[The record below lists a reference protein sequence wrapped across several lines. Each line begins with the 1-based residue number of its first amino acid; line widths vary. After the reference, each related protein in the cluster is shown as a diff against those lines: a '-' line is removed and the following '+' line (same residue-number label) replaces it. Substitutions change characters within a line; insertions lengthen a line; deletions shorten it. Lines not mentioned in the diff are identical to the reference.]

1 MDKRVQRGLRSRQ
14 VILDRAVNIASVEG
28 LESLSVRR
36 LATELEVSKSGVFAQ
51 FGSKEELQLATV
63 RAAIDVFSARVIRP
77 AMKVTAGIRR
87 VRVLSEAW
95 IDYARQPVF
104 EGGCFFISTVP
115 EFDTRPGRV
124 RDALASARRDW
135 HTLYTTTVAEAR
147 QLGEIRPEIDPADL
161 AFELDA
167 LARVAAEDAALLD
180 DDPRYDQAR
189 RIIADRLRAVATD
202 PAALDRSP
210 AESRQA

>member
-1 MDKRVQRGLRSRQ
+1 M
-14 VILDRAVNIASVEG
+14 NIASVEG

-77 AMKVTAGIRR
+77 AMKVPAGIRR
-87 VRVLSEAW
+87 VRALAESW
-95 IDYARQPVF
+95 LDYAQQPVF
-104 EGGCFFISTVP
+104 EGGCFFISTAP

-135 HTLYTTTVAEAR
+135 HTLYASIVTEAR
-147 QLGEIRPEIDPADL
+147 QLGEIHADIDPADL
-161 AFELDA
+161 AFEFDA
-167 LARVAAEDAALLD
+167 LARIAAEDAALLD
-180 DDPRYDQAR
+180 DSARYDRAR
-189 RIIADRLRAVATD
+189 RIIANRLRAVATD
-202 PAALDRSP
+202 VAMLDRDPS
-210 AESRQA
+210 

>member
-1 MDKRVQRGLRSRQ
+1 MD
-14 VILDRAVNIASVEG
+14 IASVEG

-36 LATELEVSKSGVFAQ
+36 LATEVEVSKSGVFAQ

-63 RAAIDVFSARVIRP
+63 RAAVDVFSARVIRP
-77 AMKVTAGIRR
+77 AMKVPAGIRR
-87 VRVLSEAW
+87 VRVLAESW
-95 IDYARQPVF
+95 LDYAQQPVF
-104 EGGCFFISTVP
+104 EGGCFFLSVAP

-135 HTLYTTTVAEAR
+135 HTLYAATVAEAQR
-147 QLGEIRPEIDPADL
+147 LGEIRPEIAPDDL

-180 DDPRYDQAR
+180 DAARYDRVR
-189 RIIADRLRAVATD
+189 RIIADRLSAAAVEPDPPRRAT
-202 PAALDRSP
+202 
-210 AESRQA
+210 

>member
-14 VILDRAVNIASVEG
+14 IILDRAMNIASVEG

-36 LATELEVSKSGVFAQ
+36 LASELEVSKSGVFAQ

-77 AMKVTAGIRR
+77 AMKVPAGIRR
-87 VRVLSEAW
+87 VRALSESW
-95 IDYARQPVF
+95 MDYAQQPVF
-104 EGGCFFISTVP
+104 EGGCFFISVAP

-135 HTLYTTTVAEAR
+135 HTLYTTIVTEAQ

-167 LARVAAEDAALLD
+167 LARIAAEDAALLD
-180 DDPRYDQAR
+180 DNPRYDRAR
-189 RIIADRLRAVATD
+189 RITANRLRAVATD
-202 PAALDRSP
+202 TAALDHNP
-210 AESRQA
+210 H

>member
-1 MDKRVQRGLRSRQ
+1 M
-14 VILDRAVNIASVEG
+14 NIASMEG

-77 AMKVTAGIRR
+77 AMKAPAGIRR
-87 VRVLSEAW
+87 VEALAGSW
-95 IDYARQPVF
+95 LDYARQPVF
-104 EGGCFFISTVP
+104 EGGCFFISTAP

-135 HTLYTTTVAEAR
+135 HTLYTTIVTEAQ
-147 QLGEIRPEIDPADL
+147 QLGQIRPDIDPADL
-161 AFELDA
+161 AFVLDA

-180 DDPRYDQAR
+180 DNLRYDRAR
-189 RIIADRLRAVATD
+189 QIITNRLRAAATD
-202 PAALDRSP
+202 TAALDHDP
-210 AESRQA
+210 H